1 MKKITKG
8 IVRKRIFGTNEK
20 MGILPLTVI
29 YFLLTAIGF
38 VYLYPILYMAVNS
51 LMSPEELADVS
62 VTWIPRAIYW
72 GNYKKAFETL
82 DFGKSFLNSVIM
94 SAGPTVLQV
103 VVTAVAGFGLARF
116 NIKGKPFWMILIVS
130 TFLIPD
136 QVTKIPRYVLY
147 HTYGIIDTIFPSY
160 LPAVLGQGLKSAIFI
175 LIFYQFF
182 ASYPK
187 ALDEA
192 AEIDGCSKFRIF
204 YQIAL
209 PTATPAVVLSS
220 VASFVWYWNETSQSN
235 MFFGNKIPTLP
246 IQLSIFTDRYSAL
259 YGATDTLSEVDRIN
273 EAVTLAGTMLS
284 VLPLIILYL
293 IFQRKFMQSVEMTGI
308 AGE

>member
-1 MKKITKG
+1 MKKITKATL
-8 IVRKRIFGTNEK
+8 RKRVLGTNEK
-20 MGILPLTVI
+20 MGLLPLWAI

-38 VYLYPILYMAVNS
+38 VYLYPILYMVINS
-51 LMSPEELADVS
+51 VMSPEELADVS
-62 VTWIPRAIYW
+62 VTWVPRALYW

-94 SAGPTVLQV
+94 SAGPTILQV
-103 VVTAVAGFGLARF
+103 VVTAVVGFGLARF
-116 NIKGKPFWMILIVS
+116 NIKGKAVWMILIVS

-147 HTYGIIDTIFPSY
+147 HSYGILDTIFPSY
-160 LPAVLGQGLKSAIFI
+160 LPAALGQGLKSAIFI

-209 PTATPAVVLSS
+209 PTAVPAVVLSA
-220 VASFVWYWNETSQSN
+220 VASFVWYWNETSQSS

-246 IQLSIFTDRYSAL
+246 IQLSIFTDRYTAL

-273 EAVTLAGTMLS
+273 EAVTLAGTLLS
-284 VLPLIILYL
+284 VLPLIIIYL
-293 IFQRKFMQSVEMTGI
+293 ILQRKFMQSVEMTGI

>member
-1 MKKITKG
+1 MRLDKNSLKK
-8 IVRKRIFGTNEK
+8 RMLGTNEK
-20 MGILPLTVI
+20 TGIIPLAAI
-29 YFLLTAIGF
+29 YFLLIAIGF
-38 VYLYPILYMAVNS
+38 VYLYPVLYMVVNS
-51 LMSPEELADVS
+51 FMSPDELADVS
-62 VTWIPRAIYW
+62 VNWVPRNIYF
-72 GNYKKAFETL
+72 GNFVKAFETL
-82 DFGKSFLNSVIM
+82 DFGKSFLNSLIM

-103 VVTAVAGFGLARF
+103 LVTACIGFGLARF
-116 NIKGKPFWMILIVS
+116 AIKGKAVWMILIVS

-136 QVTKIPRYVLY
+136 QIVKIPRYVLY
-147 HTYGIIDTIFPSY
+147 HSYGILETVWPFY
-160 LPAVLGQGLKSAIFI
+160 LPAALGQGLKSAIFI

-204 YQIAL
+204 YQIAM
-209 PTATPAVVLSS
+209 PTAIPAVVLSA
-220 VASFVWYWNETSQSN
+220 VASFVWYWNETAQST
-235 MFFGNKIPTLP
+235 MFFSEKIPTLP
-246 IQLSIFTDRYSAL
+246 IQLGIFTDRYTAL

-273 EAVTLAGTMLS
+273 EAVTLAGTLLS

-293 IFQRKFMQSVEMTGI
+293 VLQRKFMQSVEMTGI

>member
-1 MKKITKG
+1 MKKFTKATLK
-8 IVRKRIFGTNEK
+8 KRMLGTNER
-20 MGILPLTVI
+20 MGLLPLACI

-38 VYLYPILYMAVNS
+38 VYLYPVIYMVVNS
-51 LMSPEELADVS
+51 FMSPDELADVS
-62 VTWIPRAIYW
+62 VNWVPRSLYF
-72 GNYKKAFETL
+72 GNFKKAFETL
-82 DFGKSFLNSVIM
+82 DFTKSFLNSLLM
-94 SAGPTVLQV
+94 SAGPTLLQV
-103 VVTAVAGFGLARF
+103 AATACVGFGLARF
-116 NIKGKPFWMILIVS
+116 KVKGKGVWMILIVS

-147 HTYGIIDTIFPSY
+147 HSYGILNTILPSY
-160 LPAVLGQGLKSAIFI
+160 IPAVLGQGLKSAIFI

-209 PTATPAVVLSS
+209 PTATPAVVLST

-235 MFFGNKIPTLP
+235 MFFGDKIPTLP

-259 YGATDTLSEVDRIN
+259 YGASDTLSEVDRIN
-273 EAVTLAGTMLS
+273 EAVTLAGTLLS

-293 IFQRKFMQSVEMTGI
+293 ILQRKFMQSVEMTGI

>member
-1 MKKITKG
+1 MKKTTKAT
-8 IVRKRIFGTNEK
+8 IRKRMLGTNEK
-20 MGILPLTVI
+20 MGLIPLSAI

-38 VYLYPILYMAVNS
+38 VYLYPILYMVVNS
-51 LMSPEELADVS
+51 VMSPEELADVS
-62 VTWIPRAIYW
+62 VTWVPRMLYW

-94 SAGPTVLQV
+94 SAGPTLLQV
-103 VVTAVAGFGLARF
+103 VVTAVVGFGLARF
-116 NIKGKPFWMILIVS
+116 NIKGKSVWMILIVS

-147 HTYGIIDTIFPSY
+147 HTYGIIDTVLPSY

-246 IQLSIFTDRYSAL
+246 IQLSIFTDRYTAL

-293 IFQRKFMQSVEMTGI
+293 ILQRQFMQSVEMTGI

>member
-1 MKKITKG
+1 MKKITKAT
-8 IVRKRIFGTNEK
+8 VRKRILGTNEK
-20 MGILPLTVI
+20 MGLLPLAAI
-29 YFLLTAIGF
+29 YFLLIAIGF
-38 VYLYPILYMAVNS
+38 VYLYPILYMVINS
-51 LMSPEELADVS
+51 LMSPAELADVS
-62 VTWIPRAIYW
+62 VTWVPRTLYF
-72 GNYKKAFETL
+72 GNYQKAFETL

-94 SAGPTVLQV
+94 SVGPTILQV
-103 VVTAVAGFGLARF
+103 IITAFVGFGLARF
-116 NIKGKPFWMILIVS
+116 NIKGKPVWFILIVS

-147 HTYGIIDTIFPSY
+147 HSYGILDTIFPSY
-160 LPAVLGQGLKSAIFI
+160 IPAALGQGLKSAIFI

-209 PTATPAVVLSS
+209 PTAVPAVVLSA
-220 VASFVWYWNETSQSN
+220 VASFVWYWNETSQAS

-259 YGATDTLSEVDRIN
+259 YGAADTLSEVDRIN
-273 EAVTLAGTMLS
+273 EAVTLAGTLLS
-284 VLPLIILYL
+284 VLPLIVIYL
-293 IFQRKFMQSVEMTGI
+293 ILQRKFMQSVEMTGI